1 MNAPAL
7 PLSAL
12 ENAAEFLPRHI
23 GIDAADEAHMLSVI
37 GEASRRALIDGIV
50 PRSIA
55 RGQAMDLPA
64 PATENAALAELKAI
78 ASKNKLLK
86 SFIGQGYYGTH
97 TPGVI
102 LRNILENPAWY
113 TAYTPY
119 QAEISQGRMEA
130 LVNFQTMVCD
140 LTGMPIANA
149 SMLDEAT
156 AAAEAMT
163 LAKRSVKS
171 KSNVFVVAGDAHPQT
186 IEVIQTRAKP
196 LGLEVRLANSA
207 EEWNSLLAGDYFAVL
222 AQYPATSGRIDDL
235 RADEPP
241 DRVGLEFSECRVPG
255 ERPRRHRFGLRVDLR
270 SVLICSVLAV
280 LMIALV
286 LAALATGSYQL
297 GFDQVAAAL
306 TGGES
311 KLVRQIV
318 VEWRLPRVTAAL
330 LFGAALGLS
339 GAIFQ
344 SLMGGQKAVVYPEFD
359 AARSWE
365 IVEKHKVN
373 VVFITGDA
381 MGRPMVEALAERD
394 YDLSSLVTVA
404 SSAALFS
411 QNVKEEFLDRIPN
424 ALLIDAIGSSETGFG
439 GLGIVSKGSPTSG
452 GPRVTA
458 DKQLHVLRE
467 DGTVIEPGSGEIGT
481 LARSGHIPLRYH
493 NDPEKSAKTFKE
505 FGGVRY
511 SLPGDFARVE
521 DDGSI
526 TMLGRGSVS
535 INTGGEKVFPE
546 EVEAALKAH
555 PDVFDTVVVGVPD
568 DRFGQRVV
576 AVVATRG
583 NARPSLTDLNEVVRK
598 ELAGYKCPRAVWFV
612 DEIKRSPAGKPDYRW
627 GAEHTAA
634 HDADE
639 TL

>member
-1 MNAPAL
+1 MAFTIADLIEHSVDLNPERVALETEGESHTYAELEARANALAHTLRDLGIKPGDAVGLYSRNTVEAVEAMVAIFKARAVMVNVNYRYVEGELEHIFTDSGMKVLIHERRYLDKVRNVLQNAPL
-7 PLSAL
+7 IEHRIVIEDGSDGVGEL
-12 ENAAEFLPRHI
+12 EE
-23 GIDAADEAHMLSVI
+23 
-37 GEASRRALIDGIV
+37 GESRFED
-50 PRSIA
+50 
-55 RGQAMDLPA
+55 
-64 PATENAALAELKAI
+64 AI
-78 ASKNKLLK
+78 AS
-86 SFIGQGYYGTH
+86 SSTERDFE
-97 TPGVI
+97 P
-102 LRNILENPAWY
+102 
-113 TAYTPY
+113 
-119 QAEISQGRMEA
+119 
-130 LVNFQTMVCD
+130 
-140 LTGMPIANA
+140 
-149 SMLDEAT
+149 
-156 AAAEAMT
+156 
-163 LAKRSVKS
+163 RS
-171 KSNVFVVAGDAHPQT
+171 
-186 IEVIQTRAKP
+186 E
-196 LGLEVRLANSA
+196 
-207 EEWNSLLAGDYFAVL
+207 
-222 AQYPATSGRIDDL
+222 DDL
-235 RADEPP
+235 YMLYTGGTTGKPKGVVWRQEDIWRVLGGGIDWHTSEPVTDEWHLA
-241 DRVGLEFSECRVPG
+241 RVGAE
-255 ERPRRHRFGLRVDLR
+255 
-270 SVLICSVLAV
+270 
-280 LMIALV
+280 
-286 LAALATGSYQL
+286 
-297 GFDQVAAAL
+297 
-306 TGGES
+306 GGQ
-311 KLVRQIV
+311 LVRFPIPPFIHGGSQ
-318 VEWRLPRVTAAL
+318 W
-330 LFGAALGLS
+330 
-339 GAIFQ
+339 AIFQ